1 VPSNTDLVRAAFKAV
16 DENDIEALLPMLS
29 EEIEFH
35 SLTGMVAGR
44 GPYLGHDGMR
54 EWDHDRNTT
63 WHLEAE
69 TTSFEE
75 KGDLVLVGAHIRTTG
90 GVSGVRFDTPTSW
103 VVRVGEDGKIR
114 SIEGFT
120 DHDAARR
127 IFEDGAAT

>member
-1 VPSNTDLVRAAFKAV
+1 VPSNTDLVRAAFQAV
-16 DENDIEALLPMLS
+16 HDNDIEALLPLVS
-29 EEIEFH
+29 EDIEFH
-35 SLTGMVAGR
+35 SLTGKVAGR
-44 GPYLGHDGMR
+44 GPYVGHDGMR

-75 KGDLVLVGAHIRTTG
+75 RGDLVLVGAHIRTTG

-103 VVRVGEDGKIR
+103 VARVQADGRIA

-120 DHDAARR
+120 DHDAARAA
-127 IFEDGAAT
+127 FEDGA